1 MRKRKYVKICSIIIG
16 VWIAFT
22 VGRGFYWYY
31 RFDGENFSMII
42 STQHSQT
49 SVDIEVY
56 LDDMLIFKDGNYLSI
71 QQYVDATLPFGV
83 YKLKAIIDK
92 KEYIRHFILFPVKF
106 LYIEISKDEVW
117 YDKSGE
123 ASVIIDISSSP
134 IGMM

>member
-1 MRKRKYVKICSIIIG
+1 M
-16 VWIAFT
+16 WIT
-22 VGRGFYWYY
+22 IMIGRGFYWYY

-83 YKLKAIIDK
+83 YKLKVVIDN

-106 LYIEISKDEVW
+106 LYIEISKDQVW
-117 YDKSGE
+117 YTGE

>member
-1 MRKRKYVKICSIIIG
+1 
-16 VWIAFT
+16 
-22 VGRGFYWYY
+22 
-31 RFDGENFSMII
+31 MII

-123 ASVIIDISSSP
+123 ASVIIDIFSSP